1 MFNVVPLLLGY
12 CIDYVSPPPPPHPPS
27 GWSGR
32 GTIYRVIL
40 SGWNRSGTVLI
51 ESSCLVGVSF
61 ISFYSLKR
69 VGVVFIVPSSLVI
82 MILLSV
88 VIK

>member
-1 MFNVVPLLLGY
+1 MFNIVPLLLGY
-12 CIDYVSPPPPPHPPS
+12 CIDYVSPC

-40 SGWNRSGTVLI
+40 SGWSRSGTVLI
-51 ESSCLVGVSF
+51 ESSCLVGVLF